1 MIKTTMIKPRLDF
14 SDEIIDDSEPER
26 IEHRLIQDS
35 QRTRPTDRM
44 GGERYQ
50 KIIDVIEITDD
61 ESLDNVPCP
70 KSTEGTAVT
79 FTSSE
84 SDGAMDIATSTSLS
98 LPEVET
104 GASTES
110 QKVLHRSNWPSFQIH

>member
-1 MIKTTMIKPRLDF
+1 MIKPRLDF

-26 IEHRLIQDS
+26 IEHRRAQDS
-35 QRTRPTDRM
+35 QRTHPTDKM

-61 ESLDNVPCP
+61 ERLDNVPHF
-70 KSTEGTAVT
+70 KSIEGTAVT

-84 SDGAMDIATSTSLS
+84 SDGAMEIATSTSLS

-104 GASTES
+104 GASIS
-110 QKVLHRSNWPSFQIH
+110 SLKGSAS

>member
-1 MIKTTMIKPRLDF
+1 MIKRRLDF

-26 IEHRLIQDS
+26 IEHRRIQES
-35 QRTRPTDRM
+35 ERTHPTDRM

-61 ESLDNVPCP
+61 ERLDDVPHP

-79 FTSSE
+79 LTSSD
-84 SDGAMDIATSTSLS
+84 SGGAMDVATSTSLS
-98 LPEVET
+98 LSEVEI
-104 GASTES
+104 GASISS
-110 QKVLHRSNWPSFQIH
+110 QKVLHHSNWSSFQIH